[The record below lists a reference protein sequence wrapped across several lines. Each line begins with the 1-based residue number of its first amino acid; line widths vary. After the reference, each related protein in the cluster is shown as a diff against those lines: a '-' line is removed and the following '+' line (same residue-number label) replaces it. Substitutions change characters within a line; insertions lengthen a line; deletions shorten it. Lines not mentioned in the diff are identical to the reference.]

1 MQIQHTQK
9 KLNIK
14 RFMSDLF
21 LSFILGIIQGLTEF
35 LPISSSAH
43 LLFPSLVFGSND
55 LGLAF
60 DISVHVGTL
69 LAVIYYF
76 RDDILAMTK
85 SLFQSNSSLAE
96 ERGLALLLIIAT
108 IPIVLAGFFGSD
120 LINDNRTNIGSIAY
134 MNLIFAGFLFIAY
147 FYSSAS
153 KTLLE
158 LTVVGALF
166 IGLFQVFALLPGASR
181 SGTAMTAALFIGLSL
196 KDASKFAFLLSIP
209 TIFGA
214 LVFLLL
220 EISTSSYSFNFVS
233 LFIGLITSCVVAF
246 LTIKYFLIFVDR
258 IGMYPFVIYR
268 IILGCILLL
277 LII

>member
-96 ERGLALLLIIAT
+96 DRGLALLLIIAT

-120 LINDNRTNIGSIAY
+120 LINTNRTNISSIAY

-181 SGTAMTAALFIGLSL
+181 SGTAMTAALFIGLNL

-214 LVFLLL
+214 LVFLLI

-233 LFIGLITSCVVAF
+233 LSIGLITSSIVAF

-277 LII
+277 II

>member
-76 RDDILAMTK
+76 RNDILAMTK
-85 SLFQSNSSLAE
+85 SLFQSSSSLAE
-96 ERGLALLLIIAT
+96 KRGLALLLIIAT
-108 IPIVLAGFFGSD
+108 IPIVVAGFFGSD
-120 LINDNRTNIGSIAY
+120 LINTNRTNISSIAY

-147 FYSSAS
+147 LYSSVS
-153 KTLLE
+153 KTLVE
-158 LTVVGALF
+158 LSIIGALF

-214 LVFLLL
+214 LVFLLI

-277 LII
+277 LI

>member
-76 RDDILAMTK
+76 RDDILTMTK

-120 LINDNRTNIGSIAY
+120 LININRTNISSIAY

-147 FYSSAS
+147 LYSSAS
-153 KTLLE
+153 KTLVE
-158 LTVVGALF
+158 LSIIGALF

-214 LVFLLL
+214 LVFLLI
-220 EISTSSYSFNFVS
+220 EISTSSYSFNFIS

-277 LII
+277 LI

>member
-85 SLFQSNSSLAE
+85 SLFQSNSSLTE

-120 LINDNRTNIGSIAY
+120 LININRTNISSIAY

-147 FYSSAS
+147 LYSSAS
-153 KTLLE
+153 KTLVE
-158 LTVVGALF
+158 LSIIGALF

-181 SGTAMTAALFIGLSL
+181 SGTAMTAALFIGLNL

-209 TIFGA
+209 TILGA
-214 LVFLLL
+214 LVFLLI

-233 LFIGLITSCVVAF
+233 LSIGLITSSIVAF

-277 LII
+277 VI

>member
-1 MQIQHTQK
+1 M
-9 KLNIK
+9 N
-14 RFMSDLF
+14 DLI
-21 LSFILGIIQGLTEF
+21 LSFILGLIQGLTEF

-55 LGLAF
+55 LGLSF

-69 LAVIYYF
+69 AAVIYYF
-76 RDDILAMTK
+76 RDDLLAMTK
-85 SLFQSNSSLAE
+85 SLLQKNSLLRKERDLAI
-96 ERGLALLLIIAT
+96 LLIIAT
-108 IPIVLAGFFGSD
+108 IPIVLVGFFGSD
-120 LINDNRTNIGSIAY
+120 FINQNRTNISSIAY
-134 MNLIFAGFLFIAY
+134 MNIIFAGFLFFAY
-147 FYSSAS
+147 LYSSAS
-153 KTLLE
+153 KTLIE
-158 LTVVGALF
+158 LTLIGALF

-181 SGTAMTAALFIGLSL
+181 SGTAMTAALFIGLNL

-209 TIFGA
+209 TILGA

-233 LFIGLITSCVVAF
+233 LLIGLITSSVVAF

-268 IILGCILLL
+268 LILGFFLLL
-277 LII
+277 LI

>member
-85 SLFQSNSSLAE
+85 SLFQSNSSLTE

-120 LINDNRTNIGSIAY
+120 LININRTNISSIAY

-147 FYSSAS
+147 LYSSAS
-153 KTLLE
+153 KTLVE
-158 LTVVGALF
+158 LSIIGALF

-181 SGTAMTAALFIGLSL
+181 SGTAMTAALFIGLRL

-214 LVFLLL
+214 LVFLLI

-277 LII
+277 LI

>member
-85 SLFQSNSSLAE
+85 SLFQSNSSLTE

-120 LINDNRTNIGSIAY
+120 LININRTNISSIAY

-147 FYSSAS
+147 LYSSVS
-153 KTLLE
+153 KTLVE
-158 LTVVGALF
+158 LSIIGALF

-181 SGTAMTAALFIGLSL
+181 SGTAMTAALFIGLNL

-214 LVFLLL
+214 LVFLLI
-220 EISTSSYSFNFVS
+220 EINTSSYSFNFVS

-277 LII
+277 LI

>member
-96 ERGLALLLIIAT
+96 GRGLALLLIIAT

-120 LINDNRTNIGSIAY
+120 LININRTNISSIAY

-147 FYSSAS
+147 LYSSVS
-153 KTLLE
+153 KTLVE
-158 LTVVGALF
+158 LSIIGALF

-214 LVFLLL
+214 LVFLLI

-277 LII
+277 LI

>member
-1 MQIQHTQK
+1 M
-9 KLNIK
+9 N
-14 RFMSDLF
+14 DLI

-69 LAVIYYF
+69 FAVIYYF
-76 RDDILAMTK
+76 RDDILAMIK
-85 SLFQSNSSLAE
+85 SLFQSNNLLAE

-108 IPIVLAGFFGSD
+108 TPIILVGFFGSD
-120 LINDNRTNIGSIAY
+120 LINDNRTNISSIAY
-134 MNLIFAGFLFIAY
+134 MNLIFAGFLFFAY
-147 FYSSAS
+147 VYSSAS
-153 KTLLE
+153 KTLVE
-158 LTVVGALF
+158 LSIIGALF

-214 LVFLLL
+214 LVFLLI
-220 EISTSSYSFNFVS
+220 EISTSSYSFNFIS

-277 LII
+277 LI

>member
-1 MQIQHTQK
+1 MQIQHTEK

-85 SLFQSNSSLAE
+85 SLFQSNSSLTE

-120 LINDNRTNIGSIAY
+120 LININRTNISSIAY

-147 FYSSAS
+147 LYSSAS
-153 KTLLE
+153 KTLVE
-158 LTVVGALF
+158 LSIIGALF

-214 LVFLLL
+214 LVFLLI

-277 LII
+277 LI

>member
-85 SLFQSNSSLAE
+85 SLFQSNSSLAK

-120 LINDNRTNIGSIAY
+120 LIKTNRTNISSIAY

-181 SGTAMTAALFIGLSL
+181 SGTAMTAALFIGLNL
-196 KDASKFAFLLSIP
+196 KDTSKFAFLLSIP
-209 TIFGA
+209 TILGA
-214 LVFLLL
+214 LVFLLI

-233 LFIGLITSCVVAF
+233 LSIGLITSSIVAF

-277 LII
+277 II

>member
-14 RFMSDLF
+14 RFMSDLL

-76 RDDILAMTK
+76 RNDILAMTK
-85 SLFQSNSSLAE
+85 SLFQSSSSLAE
-96 ERGLALLLIIAT
+96 KRGLALLLIIAT

-120 LINDNRTNIGSIAY
+120 LINTNRTNISSIAY

-181 SGTAMTAALFIGLSL
+181 SGTAMTAALFIGLNL

-209 TIFGA
+209 TILGA
-214 LVFLLL
+214 LVFLLI
-220 EISTSSYSFNFVS
+220 EISTSSYSFNFIS
-233 LFIGLITSCVVAF
+233 LFIGLITSCIVAF

-277 LII
+277 II

>member
-85 SLFQSNSSLAE
+85 SLFQSNSSLTE

-120 LINDNRTNIGSIAY
+120 LININRTNISSIAY

-147 FYSSAS
+147 LYSSAS
-153 KTLLE
+153 KTLVE
-158 LTVVGALF
+158 LSIIGALF

-181 SGTAMTAALFIGLSL
+181 SGTAMTAALFIGLNL

-214 LVFLLL
+214 LVFLLI

-233 LFIGLITSCVVAF
+233 LSIGLITSSIVAF

-277 LII
+277 II

>member
-85 SLFQSNSSLAE
+85 SLFQSNSSLTE

-120 LINDNRTNIGSIAY
+120 LININRTNISSIAY

-147 FYSSAS
+147 LYSSAS
-153 KTLLE
+153 KTLVE
-158 LTVVGALF
+158 LSIIGALF

-181 SGTAMTAALFIGLSL
+181 SGTAMTAALFIGLNL

-214 LVFLLL
+214 LVFLLI
-220 EISTSSYSFNFVS
+220 EISTSSYSFNFIS

-277 LII
+277 LI

>member
-120 LINDNRTNIGSIAY
+120 LININRTNISSIAY

-147 FYSSAS
+147 LYSSVS
-153 KTLLE
+153 KTLVE
-158 LTVVGALF
+158 LSIIGALF

-214 LVFLLL
+214 LVFLLI

-277 LII
+277 LI

>member
-43 LLFPSLVFGSND
+43 LLFPSLIFGSND

-60 DISVHVGTL
+60 DISVHIGTL
-69 LAVIYYF
+69 LAVVYYF
-76 RDDILAMTK
+76 SDDILAMTK
-85 SLFQSNSSLAE
+85 SLFQSNSSLAGE
-96 ERGLALLLIIAT
+96 GGLALLLIIAT
-108 IPIVLAGFFGSD
+108 IPIVLVGFFGSD

-134 MNLIFAGFLFIAY
+134 MNLIFAAFLFFAY
-147 FYSSAS
+147 AYSSAI
-153 KTLLE
+153 KTLVE
-158 LTVVGALF
+158 LSIIGALF

-214 LVFLLL
+214 LVFLLI

-277 LII
+277 LI

>member
-85 SLFQSNSSLAE
+85 SLFQSNSSLTE

-120 LINDNRTNIGSIAY
+120 LININRTNISSIAY

-147 FYSSAS
+147 LYSSAS
-153 KTLLE
+153 KTLVE
-158 LTVVGALF
+158 LSIIGALF

-214 LVFLLL
+214 LVFLLI
-220 EISTSSYSFNFVS
+220 EISTSSYSFNFIS

-277 LII
+277 LI

>member
-9 KLNIK
+9 KLNIR

-76 RDDILAMTK
+76 REDILAMTK

-120 LINDNRTNIGSIAY
+120 LININRTNISSIAY

-147 FYSSAS
+147 LYSSAS
-153 KTLLE
+153 KTLVE
-158 LTVVGALF
+158 LSIIGALF

-214 LVFLLL
+214 LVFLLI

-277 LII
+277 LI

>member
-120 LINDNRTNIGSIAY
+120 LIN
-134 MNLIFAGFLFIAY
+134 
-147 FYSSAS
+147 
-153 KTLLE
+153 K
-158 LTVVGALF
+158 
-166 IGLFQVFALLPGASR
+166 
-181 SGTAMTAALFIGLSL
+181 
-196 KDASKFAFLLSIP
+196 
-209 TIFGA
+209 
-214 LVFLLL
+214 
-220 EISTSSYSFNFVS
+220 
-233 LFIGLITSCVVAF
+233 
-246 LTIKYFLIFVDR
+246 
-258 IGMYPFVIYR
+258 
-268 IILGCILLL
+268 
-277 LII
+277 

>member
-76 RDDILAMTK
+76 RDDILVMSK
-85 SLFQSNSSLAE
+85 SLFQSNSSLGG
-96 ERGLALLLIIAT
+96 ERGLVLLLIIAT
-108 IPIVLAGFFGSD
+108 IPIVVAGFFGSD
-120 LINDNRTNIGSIAY
+120 LINTNRTNISSIAY

-147 FYSSAS
+147 LYSSAS
-153 KTLLE
+153 KTLLG
-158 LTVVGALF
+158 LTVIGALF

-181 SGTAMTAALFIGLSL
+181 SGTAMTAALFIGLNL

-214 LVFLLL
+214 LVFLLI
-220 EISTSSYSFNFVS
+220 EISTSSYSFNFIS
-233 LFIGLITSCVVAF
+233 LFIGLITSCIVAF
-246 LTIKYFLIFVDR
+246 LTIKYFFIFVDR

-277 LII
+277 LI

>member
-120 LINDNRTNIGSIAY
+120 LININRTNISSIAY

-147 FYSSAS
+147 LYSSAS
-153 KTLLE
+153 KTLVE
-158 LTVVGALF
+158 LSIIGALF

-181 SGTAMTAALFIGLSL
+181 SGTAMTAALFIGLNL

-209 TIFGA
+209 TILGA
-214 LVFLLL
+214 LVFLLI
-220 EISTSSYSFNFVS
+220 EISTSSYSFNFIS
-233 LFIGLITSCVVAF
+233 LFIGLITSCIVAF

-277 LII
+277 TI

>member
-85 SLFQSNSSLAE
+85 SLFQSNSSLTE

-120 LINDNRTNIGSIAY
+120 LININRTNISSIAY

-147 FYSSAS
+147 LYSSAS
-153 KTLLE
+153 KTLVE
-158 LTVVGALF
+158 LSIIGALF

-181 SGTAMTAALFIGLSL
+181 SGTAMTAALFIGLNL

-209 TIFGA
+209 TILGA
-214 LVFLLL
+214 LVFLLI

-233 LFIGLITSCVVAF
+233 LSIGLITSSIVAF

-277 LII
+277 II